1 MTKTIA
7 SKIVNVAVKSDEET
21 TPAHEET
28 MVVDLLGEQIP
39 RRAEGELDSVTV
51 KESFFTQDGRQTIYF
66 TVSFTPMSGVVDGEA
81 VTIERPMEIF
91 LPVGQFTSN
100 WAWMSSNMRLLSLL
114 ARAGDLPRALQEMRK
129 VVWDKGP
136 VRCGVN
142 AYGKPLYHD
151 SDVAA
156 IGWMIQQSLV
166 RRGFLC
172 PERLEPFDVA
182 TLASHHAARRRGQ
195 PVEVT
200 SSATRAEEPD
210 AANSYGSHGIGAAE
224 SRSVGEC
231 PECQGNL
238 VLLDGCPT
246 CVSGCGYSKC

>member
-7 SKIVNVAVKSDEET
+7 SKIVNVAVKSDEVS
-21 TPAHEET
+21 TPDHEE
-28 MVVDLLGEQIP
+28 MMRVDLLGEQIP
-39 RRAEGELDSVTV
+39 RRAEGELESVTV

-66 TVSFTPMSGVVDGEA
+66 TISFTPMSGVVDGEA

-136 VRCGVN
+136 VRCGEN

-156 IGWMIQQSLV
+156 IGWMIQQTLV
-166 RRGFLC
+166 RRGFLSA
-172 PERLEPFDVA
+172 ESLEPFDPA
-182 TLASHHAARRRGQ
+182 TLASHYAARRRGE
-195 PVEVT
+195 PVVVGADGNE
-200 SSATRAEEPD
+200 AEEAD
-210 AANSYGSHGIGAAE
+210 ADASFGSHSVGAAE

-231 PECQGNL
+231 PECQGDL